1 MTDRYLVTL
10 NISGLSETQWDEWC
24 EADPV
29 DGIDYEALQSD
40 HLEHWRVEATSLEAA
55 RERVEHEIGDDPVT
69 IVDIR
74 PVTID
79 AVVSKAF
86 RAAFESH
93 PARATDPALAL
104 DSARETASELVPD
117 SVFGSFDDET
127 LTFRS
132 SPRSVIELDGYE
144 WTAQISPA
152 RRVDGPELVTIYRDG
167 VLQGRGEWL
176 DDGAGGACIMH
187 ADCGSAEVLDA
198 LSKRL
203 QTAHADTE

>member
-1 MTDRYLVTL
+1 MTNRYTVTL
-10 NISGLSETQWDEWC
+10 DVTELSGAAWEAWC
-24 EADPV
+24 DSSPV

-40 HLEHWRVEATSLEAA
+40 HVEHWTVEATSLEAA
-55 RERVEHEIGDDPVT
+55 RERVEQEIGDAPVT
-69 IVDIR
+69 IVDVQ

-79 AVVSKAF
+79 AVVSAAF

-93 PARATDPALAL
+93 PARTTDPALAL

-198 LSKRL
+198 LSTRL
-203 QTAHADTE
+203 QTAHA